1 MAKMQVTVKFD
12 PQTLK
17 AYKRNDLAMHL
28 EFNNV
33 DDTKEYWCE
42 CEIAVK
48 SPLSLALDRELD
60 DGRTRAGIIGPG
72 ESRNK
77 LVKLY
82 TRPINFP
89 DNYRVKITTFVYDDD
104 GAIAERLE
112 QTEDIVCEADA
123 KNV

>member
-17 AYKRNDLAMHL
+17 AYKRNDLAMNL
-28 EFNNV
+28 VFNNV
-33 DDTKEYWCE
+33 DDEKQYWCE

-48 SPLSLALDRELD
+48 SPLSLAVDRELD
-60 DGRTRAGIIGPG
+60 AGRTRAGIIGPG

-104 GAIAERLE
+104 GAIAERIE
-112 QTEDIVCEADA
+112 QTEEYCV
-123 KNV
+123 